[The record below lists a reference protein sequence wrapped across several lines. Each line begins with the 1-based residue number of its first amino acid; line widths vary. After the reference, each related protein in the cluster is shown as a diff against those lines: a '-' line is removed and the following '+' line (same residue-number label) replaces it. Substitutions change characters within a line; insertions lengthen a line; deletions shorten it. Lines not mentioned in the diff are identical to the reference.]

1 MGSKGKRR
9 FKAPKAPGGG
19 GDMMRQLE
27 ELQNQMAQAQS
38 SLEDEFVTVSV
49 GGGAITVV
57 MSGTQ
62 ELKSIKIQP
71 DVVDPEDVEMLQDLI
86 VAAIKEAH
94 TKSQELAASKLGPLT
109 GGVDIPGLF

>member
-9 FKAPKAPGGG
+9 FKAPKGPGGN
-19 GDMMRQLE
+19 MMRQLE

-38 SLEDEFVTVSV
+38 SLEEETVTVSV

-71 DVVDPEDVEMLQDLI
+71 EVVDPEDVEMLQDLI
-86 VAAIKEAH
+86 VAAIKEAQN
-94 TKSQELAASKLGPLT
+94 KSQELAASKLGPLA
-109 GGVDIPGLF
+109 GGIDIPGLF